1 MRKTHLY
8 GILGLELTESCVGFG
23 VECLHLVYFM

>member
-1 MRKTHLY
+1 MRKTHLD
-8 GILGLELTESCVGFG
+8 GILGLELTGTHVGFG